1 MENKVENNR
10 KILVLLDA
18 HAILHRAFHALP
30 DFTSPK
36 GEPTGALYGFAALL
50 IKVIRELK
58 PDYIAAAYDLPKPTF
73 RHIAYDKYKA
83 GRAKM
88 DDSLAKQINRS
99 HDILKAFNIP
109 VYSVEG
115 FEADDVL
122 GTVVEIIQKNPEW
135 EKGVRVII
143 ASGDMDTLQL
153 VKGDDVV
160 VYTLKKE

>member
-1 MENKVENNR
+1 MFCLTLMR
-10 KILVLLDA
+10 YCTGRSTPCRISL
-18 HAILHRAFHALP
+18 R
-30 DFTSPK
+30 PK
-36 GEPTGALYGFAALL
+36 ASRQERFYGFAALL

-122 GTVVEIIQKNPEW
+122 GTVVEIIQKIRN
-135 EKGVRVII
+135 G
-143 ASGDMDTLQL
+143 
-153 VKGDDVV
+153 
-160 VYTLKKE
+160 KKE

>member
-1 MENKVENNR
+1 MSESNR

-36 GEPTGALYGFAALL
+36 GEPTGALYGFTALL

-58 PDYIAAAYDLPKPTF
+58 PDFIAAAYDLPKPTF

-122 GTVVEIIQKNPEW
+122 GTIVEKVKSQKSKLLWLPAIWILYNW
-135 EKGVRVII
+135 
-143 ASGDMDTLQL
+143 
-153 VKGDDVV
+153 
-160 VYTLKKE
+160 